1 MFRISNNEI
10 TLTRGDS
17 AEFDIELSTCDGE
30 PYEPQE
36 GDVIEFTVKDNVYSS
51 QALIHKT
58 GSRIFIEPEDTAKM
72 SYKEYVYDV
81 QVTLADG
88 TVDTVIPP
96 SKLQITSEVTF

>member
-17 AEFDIELSTCDGE
+17 AEFDIELSSCDGE
-30 PYEPQE
+30 AYEAQE
-36 GDVIEFTVKDNVYSS
+36 GDIIEFTVKENVYSS
-51 QALIHKT
+51 EALIHKK
-58 GSRIFIEPEDTAKM
+58 GNKIIIAPEDTAKM

-81 QVTLADG
+81 QVTFADG

-96 SKLQITSEVTF
+96 SKFKITSEVTF